1 MLIPRLY
8 VDVLPPTLYT
18 GYACNTSGLKFSP
31 GHGGRKI
38 NHRCSQGDT
47 GFEGRGKKFVINFT
61 RLTGFEGFESL
72 VLLFDFVVNMGYCAE
87 LVWSVVGKDF
97 DETSVF
103 LNPFDFSSLKFEGRI
118 KGGKREG

>member
-38 NHRCSQGDT
+38 NHRKGIQDLG
-47 GFEGRGKKFVINFT
+47 GGRGRKKFVINFT
-61 RLTGFEGFESL
+61 RL
-72 VLLFDFVVNMGYCAE
+72 D
-87 LVWSVVGKDF
+87 
-97 DETSVF
+97 
-103 LNPFDFSSLKFEGRI
+103 LKEFGLI
-118 KGGKREG
+118 V

>member
-38 NHRCSQGDT
+38 KGIQDLG
-47 GFEGRGKKFVINFT
+47 GRKKFVINFT
-61 RLTGFEGFESL
+61 RL
-72 VLLFDFVVNMGYCAE
+72 D
-87 LVWSVVGKDF
+87 
-97 DETSVF
+97 
-103 LNPFDFSSLKFEGRI
+103 LKEFGLI
-118 KGGKREG
+118 V

>member
-87 LVWSVVGKDF
+87 LVRISTKPLF
-97 DETSVF
+97 F

>member
-38 NHRCSQGDT
+38 NHR
-47 GFEGRGKKFVINFT
+47 
-61 RLTGFEGFESL
+61 
-72 VLLFDFVVNMGYCAE
+72 
-87 LVWSVVGKDF
+87 
-97 DETSVF
+97 
-103 LNPFDFSSLKFEGRI
+103 
-118 KGGKREG
+118 KGIQDLGGGGEEEIRD

>member
-38 NHRCSQGDT
+38 NHRKGIQDLG
-47 GFEGRGKKFVINFT
+47 GGEGRKKFVINFT
-61 RLTGFEGFESL
+61 RL
-72 VLLFDFVVNMGYCAE
+72 D
-87 LVWSVVGKDF
+87 
-97 DETSVF
+97 
-103 LNPFDFSSLKFEGRI
+103 LKEFGLI
-118 KGGKREG
+118 V